1 MTEILNKDD
10 FIIIKNEKNKYS
22 ATIAIRER
30 KIDVMRLFQFDKLHI
45 LKELNTDIIE
55 KLEIMHSSNEGCAT
69 ILILY
74 KHFFRELGFPQ
85 FGICLDVIRVERE
98 NLIEFVSS
106 NNSSVKHDNSDY
118 VILPIDT
125 LFMKIFQENSDFYKI
140 TLDTIINVNF
150 DISPTVE
157 KLVLQLVSKIFT
169 RVKQFIE
176 N

>member
-22 ATIAIRER
+22 ATINICEG

-45 LKELNTDIIE
+45 LKQLNADIIE
-55 KLEIMHSSNEGCAT
+55 KLEITHSSNEDYAT

-74 KHFFRELGFPQ
+74 KHFFRELGFSQ

-106 NNSSVKHDNSDY
+106 NNSSIKHDNSDY

-125 LFMKIFQENSDFYKI
+125 LFMKIFQGNNGFCKI
-140 TLDTIINVNF
+140 TLDTVINVSF
-150 DISPTVE
+150 EISPAIE
-157 KLVLQLVSKIFT
+157 KLVLQLVHKIFT